1 MLMKE
6 KESLE
11 MVRKS
16 EIRKKIDLIIELKK
30 NGISCSKVLKVIEEI
45 DRNLFIDESLKS
57 KSNLNT
63 ALPINCGQTISQPLV
78 VALMT
83 QSLDIENSMRIL
95 EVGTGSGYQT
105 YILSKLSRFVYT
117 IERFKSLSLKASN
130 LFKKLNVSNIF
141 CRHGDGGH
149 GWKDQAPFER
159 IIVTAC
165 AHDIPGNLVDQL
177 SINGKMIVP
186 IGEQHN
192 DQILKKITKLK
203 GELIIDD
210 LIKVR
215 FVPLLEGK
223 ENK

>member
-1 MLMKE
+1 MKE

-11 MVRKS
+11 MIRKS

-30 NGISCSKVLKVIEEI
+30 NGISCSKVLKVIEEV

-117 IERFKSLSLKASN
+117 IERFKSLSLSN
-130 LFKKLNVSNIF
+130 CN
-141 CRHGDGGH
+141 
-149 GWKDQAPFER
+149 A
-159 IIVTAC
+159 
-165 AHDIPGNLVDQL
+165 L
-177 SINGKMIVP
+177 SC
-186 IGEQHN
+186 
-192 DQILKKITKLK
+192 
-203 GELIIDD
+203 
-210 LIKVR
+210 
-215 FVPLLEGK
+215 LLRS
-223 ENK
+223 

>member
-1 MLMKE
+1 MKE

-16 EIRKKIDLIIELKK
+16 EIKKKIDLIIELKK
-30 NGISCSKVLKVIEEI
+30 NGVFCSKVLKVIEEV

-83 QSLDIENSMRIL
+83 QSLDIEHSMRIL

-117 IERFKSLSLKASN
+117 IERFKSLSLKASD

-165 AHDIPGNLVDQL
+165 AHDIPSNLVDQL

-210 LIKVR
+210 LVKVR

>member
-16 EIRKKIDLIIELKK
+16 EIKKKIDLIIELKK
-30 NGISCSKVLKVIEEI
+30 NGVFCSKVLKVIEEV

-83 QSLDIENSMRIL
+83 QSLDIEHSMRIL

-117 IERFKSLSLKASN
+117 IERFKSLSLKASD

-165 AHDIPGNLVDQL
+165 AHDIPSNLVDQL

-203 GELIIDD
+203 GELIVDD
-210 LIKVR
+210 LVKVR

>member
-1 MLMKE
+1 ME
-6 KESLE
+6 GPS
-11 MVRKS
+11 
-16 EIRKKIDLIIELKK
+16 
-30 NGISCSKVLKVIEEI
+30 
-45 DRNLFIDESLKS
+45 
-57 KSNLNT
+57 T
-63 ALPINCGQTISQPLV
+63 
-78 VALMT
+78 
-83 QSLDIENSMRIL
+83 
-95 EVGTGSGYQT
+95 
-105 YILSKLSRFVYT
+105 
-117 IERFKSLSLKASN
+117 
-130 LFKKLNVSNIF
+130 
-141 CRHGDGGH
+141 
-149 GWKDQAPFER
+149 FER

>member
-1 MLMKE
+1 MKE

-30 NGISCSKVLKVIEEI
+30 NGISCSKVLKVIEEV

>member
-1 MLMKE
+1 
-6 KESLE
+6 
-11 MVRKS
+11 
-16 EIRKKIDLIIELKK
+16 
-30 NGISCSKVLKVIEEI
+30 
-45 DRNLFIDESLKS
+45 
-57 KSNLNT
+57 
-63 ALPINCGQTISQPLV
+63 
-78 VALMT
+78 MT
-83 QSLDIENSMRIL
+83 QSLDIEHSMRIL

-117 IERFKSLSLKASN
+117 IERFKSLSLKASD

-165 AHDIPGNLVDQL
+165 AHDIPSNLVDQL

-210 LIKVR
+210 LVKVR

>member
-16 EIRKKIDLIIELKK
+16 EIKKKIDLIIELKK
-30 NGISCSKVLKVIEEI
+30 NGVFCSKVLKVIEEV

-83 QSLDIENSMRIL
+83 QSLDIEHSMRIL

-117 IERFKSLSLKASN
+117 IERFKSLSLKASD

-165 AHDIPGNLVDQL
+165 AHDIPSNLVDQL

-210 LIKVR
+210 LVKVR

>member
-6 KESLE
+6 IESLK

-30 NGISCSKVLKVIEEI
+30 NGVFCSKVLKVIEEV
-45 DRNLFIDESLKS
+45 DRNLFIDVSLKS

-83 QSLDIENSMRIL
+83 QSLDIEHSMRIL

-117 IERFKSLSLKASN
+117 IERFKSLSLKASD

-165 AHDIPGNLVDQL
+165 AHDIPSNLVDQL

-210 LIKVR
+210 LVKVR

>member
-11 MVRKS
+11 MIRKS

-30 NGISCSKVLKVIEEI
+30 NGISCSKVLKVIEEV

>member
-1 MLMKE
+1 MKE

-30 NGISCSKVLKVIEEI
+30 NGISCSKVLKVIEEV

-192 DQILKKITKLK
+192 DQKM
-203 GELIIDD
+203 
-210 LIKVR
+210 
-215 FVPLLEGK
+215 
-223 ENK
+223 N

>member
-1 MLMKE
+1 MKE

-16 EIRKKIDLIIELKK
+16 EIKKKIDLIIELKK
-30 NGISCSKVLKVIEEI
+30 NGVFCSKVLKVIEEV

-83 QSLDIENSMRIL
+83 QSLDIEHSMRIL

-117 IERFKSLSLKASN
+117 IERFKSLSLKASD

-165 AHDIPGNLVDQL
+165 AHDIPSNLVDQL

-203 GELIIDD
+203 GELIVDD
-210 LIKVR
+210 LVKVR

>member
-30 NGISCSKVLKVIEEI
+30 NGISCSKVLKVIEEV

>member
-1 MLMKE
+1 
-6 KESLE
+6 

-30 NGISCSKVLKVIEEI
+30 NGVFCSKVLKVIEEV
-45 DRNLFIDESLKS
+45 DRNLFIDVSLKS

-83 QSLDIENSMRIL
+83 QSLDIEHSMRIL

-117 IERFKSLSLKASN
+117 IERFKSLSLKASD

-165 AHDIPGNLVDQL
+165 AHDIPSNLVDQL

-210 LIKVR
+210 LVKVR